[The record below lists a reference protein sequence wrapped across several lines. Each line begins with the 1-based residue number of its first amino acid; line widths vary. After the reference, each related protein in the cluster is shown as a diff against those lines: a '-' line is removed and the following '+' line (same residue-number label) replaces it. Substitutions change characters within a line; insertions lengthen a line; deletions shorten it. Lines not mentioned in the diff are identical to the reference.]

1 MESEYSSAEDATG
14 EPARVSPRFLWLL
27 GLVLAVLTAAGAYV
41 VAEHIMTSKAIEQLG
56 RSVAHGSI
64 PAKKVAVAAV
74 PAAARAARPAAAVP
88 PPDSG
93 WIGGDADLAS
103 ETSGGAR
110 GSGSEAP
117 DGALRTSGGADPV
130 LTRAGA
136 PADVAGSSAGGAEG
150 GAGKRPRERVPGY
163 EAELEKHYSSTFA
176 RCPRPGVSGAVEC
189 RRAVCAGGARK
200 SAACRF
206 YAQD

>member
-1 MESEYSSAEDATG
+1 MESQYSSAEDATG

-27 GLVLAVLTAAGAYV
+27 GLVLAALTAAGAYV
-41 VAEHIMTSKAIEQLG
+41 VAQHIMTSKAIEQLG
-56 RSVAHGSI
+56 RSVAHGSV
-64 PAKKVAVAAV
+64 PAKKVPTASPQSAAPAV
-74 PAAARAARPAAAVP
+74 PVP
-88 PPDSG
+88 PADSG

-110 GSGSEAP
+110 DSGSEEP
-117 DGALRTSGGADPV
+117 EGALRTSGGADPV
-130 LTRAGA
+130 LARAGA

-150 GAGKRPRERVPGY
+150 GGGKRPRERVPGY
-163 EAELEKHYSSTFA
+163 EAELEKHYSNTFA

-200 SAACRF
+200 SAACRY